1 MDLGAEKVARG
12 GGGGKGKQPVS
23 AHKQVMDKAHVERET
38 LETPTQK
45 PVGLAQ
51 VFFLES
57 GFCLWARSH
66 RLQSALVPLKGA
78 GTGQRGVLSQGSLLG
93 KQRGGG
99 QGPGLS
105 GSLRITSTGSHLLD
119 ELTVPHFAPNVSV

>member
-66 RLQSALVPLKGA
+66 RLQSACP
-78 GTGQRGVLSQGSLLG
+78 TE
-93 KQRGGG
+93 GGG
-99 QGPGLS
+99 DRPAWGAVARVLVG
-105 GSLRITSTGSHLLD
+105 
-119 ELTVPHFAPNVSV
+119 

>member
-23 AHKQVMDKAHVERET
+23 AHKQVMDKAHVRGK
-38 LETPTQK
+38 LWK
-45 PVGLAQ
+45 RLLRSLWGLHKCFFWSLVFAFGPVHTA
-51 VFFLES
+51 
-57 GFCLWARSH
+57 CK
-66 RLQSALVPLKGA
+66 ALVPLRGA
-78 GTGQRGVLSQGSLLG
+78 GTGQRGVLSRGSLLG